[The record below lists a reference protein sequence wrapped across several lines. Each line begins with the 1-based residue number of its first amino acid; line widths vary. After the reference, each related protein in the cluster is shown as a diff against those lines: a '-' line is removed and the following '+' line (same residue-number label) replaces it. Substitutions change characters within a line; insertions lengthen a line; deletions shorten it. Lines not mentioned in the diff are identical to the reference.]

1 MFSAMTN
8 HKTKLSAAA
17 SLAALVLLS
26 LAGCKAPQAFGDR
39 HSIIVRA
46 DAALWSQV
54 DSAVMATL
62 EQRAYTS
69 RPERIFKVT
78 FVAADDTVWR
88 SLRKWH
94 EVLVLGTRDDPIT
107 DDLVSSDVAPPA
119 IAHTTDVWARGQA
132 VTALLLPEDN
142 QADAVRELLPEL
154 YSELRARYDVWVIER
169 MYTTGVNDSLGQ
181 ALGEYGFTLQI
192 PRVYIHNRQDSLFRF
207 GNPYRQ
213 GDTDLLRS
221 MLLTWLDGTEPVTP
235 EALAAWREMIGTTYY
250 EPAQDILEDGIR
262 YDSIE
267 VGGLKALEFR
277 GVWQDRA
284 EFPAAGPFVTRA
296 IACPSQDRTY
306 YIDAWLFAPGKD
318 KYPYLR
324 QIEILLDTFRCVD

>member
-1 MFSAMTN
+1 MT
-8 HKTKLSAAA
+8 HYKTKSSAAA

-39 HSIIVRA
+39 HSVIVRA
-46 DAALWSQV
+46 DASLWAQV

-62 EQRAYTS
+62 EQRIYTI

-78 FVAADDTVWR
+78 FVAADDTVWLA
-88 SLRKWH
+88 LRKWH

-107 DDLVSSDVAPPA
+107 DNLVNRDVAPPA

-154 YSELRARYDVWVIER
+154 YSELRARYDVWIIER

-181 ALGEYGFTLQI
+181 ALEEYGFTLQL
-192 PRVYIHNRQDSLFRF
+192 PEVYVHSRRDSLFRF
-207 GNPYRQ
+207 GNPHRQ

-221 MLLTWLDGTEPVTP
+221 MLLTWRDGTDPVTP
-235 EALAAWREMIGTTYY
+235 ETLAAWREMIGTTYY
-250 EPAQDILEDGIR
+250 EPAQDILEEGIR

-267 VGGLKALEFR
+267 VGGLQALEFR
-277 GVWQDRA
+277 GVWEDRA
-284 EFPAAGPFVTRA
+284 EFPAGGPFVTRA